1 MTDLDWTE
9 LQSVWREGG
18 LEQRVHR
25 SRFETWRTVFLE
37 VLFAVVS
44 VGFGSVWF
52 LRSGQRW
59 VLVWTL
65 TLVALFAIALS
76 YALWNRRDALWPS
89 SAPPLDFLAQTELRC
104 LRRLELL
111 RFMAKF
117 GVAEVIISLG
127 LFWLA
132 SALWT
137 GVFVMALVVA
147 AGMLWF
153 RYARRQRLGE
163 LEAIGRLRRQLE
175 LDA

>member
-1 MTDLDWTE
+1 MTDPDWTE
-9 LQSVWREGG
+9 LQNVWRQGG

-25 SRFETWRTVFLE
+25 YRFEAWRTVLLE
-37 VLFAVVS
+37 ALFAVLS
-44 VGFGSVWF
+44 VGFGVVWS

-76 YALWNRRDALWPS
+76 YAIWSRRDALWPS
-89 SAPPLDFLAQTELRC
+89 SAPPLDFLAQAELRC
-104 LRRLELL
+104 VRRLELL

-117 GVAEVIISLG
+117 GVAEVIISLV

-132 SALWT
+132 SSLVT
-137 GVFVMALVVA
+137 GLVAMALVVA
-147 AGMLWF
+147 AGAVGF
-153 RYARRQRLGE
+153 RHARRERLDE
-163 LEAIGRLRRQLE
+163 LEAIAKLRREFE